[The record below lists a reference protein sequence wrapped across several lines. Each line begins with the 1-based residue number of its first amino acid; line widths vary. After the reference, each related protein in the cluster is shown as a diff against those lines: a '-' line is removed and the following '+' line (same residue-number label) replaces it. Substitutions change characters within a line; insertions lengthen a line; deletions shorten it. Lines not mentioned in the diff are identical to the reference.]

1 MAEYQDIQQELY
13 ADDPRFA
20 FIVMGTNEALF
31 GILHSNNREIIARFS
46 VDLPRK
52 RSCSGTR
59 AIRFARLRKEK
70 RQNYVRKVFEI
81 AVQRFIIDDKVN
93 VDGIILAN
101 AAEFNAELYH
111 LNDITDPRIPEN
123 ILQRVTVC
131 HDGDIGFNQAI
142 ELAMQ
147 FFNEVSKDSKQY
159 CFGLEDTL
167 KQLETGDLEILI
179 IWKNFDLMR
188 CSMRNNKTKEIKI
201 IYLHPDQ
208 DKYTD
213 SEFEQVEQM
222 RLVDWF
228 ANNYQKLDV
237 KLEIVTDTSQEGS
250 QFVQGFTGIG
260 GILKRKFDQQ
270 LSNIQNISEHLDN
283 NDDDYGSFFD

>member
-1 MAEYQDIQQELY
+1 
-13 ADDPRFA
+13 
-20 FIVMGTNEALF
+20 MGTNEALF

-52 RSCSGTR
+52 RSVGGTR

-70 RQNYVRKVFEI
+70 RQNYVRKVFEM
-81 AVQRFIIDDKVN
+81 AVQCFIIDDKVN

-101 AAEFNAELYH
+101 VAEFNTELHH
-111 LNDITDPRIPEN
+111 LNDIIDPRIQEI
-123 ILQRVTVC
+123 ILQRVTVY

-142 ELAMQ
+142 ELASESIGNIKFVQQKKILLQ
-147 FFNEVSKDSKQY
+147 FFNEVSKDSNQY

-167 KQLETGDLEILI
+167 KQLETGDLEILV
-179 IWKNFDLMR
+179 IWKNLDLIR
-188 CSMRNNKTKEIKI
+188 CSMCNNKTKEIKI

-208 DKYTD
+208 EKYTD
-213 SEFEQVEQM
+213 TEFEQVEQM

-237 KLEIVTDTSQEGS
+237 KLEIVTDTGQEGS

-260 GILKRKFDQQ
+260 GILKHKFDQQ
-270 LSNIQNISEHLDN
+270 LSNVQNNSEHLDN
-283 NDDDYGSFFD
+283 NLSGTTKT